1 MFENNIIDTFLNKY
15 KNMQAEIL
23 VFLENEENIEENF
36 KNLKLL

>member
-23 VFLENEENIEENF
+23 VFLENEENIEENL